1 MRIAHISDLHIQ
13 SLDGVPLRRFLNK
26 RATGLANLLTFRR
39 GAYSIDV
46 FERLIA
52 DLLDEEPEHVVVT
65 GDLSNL
71 ALEGEFQAV
80 FDRLK
85 LLGGYRRV
93 STIPGNHDTYTRGS
107 VVMRRFESTF
117 YPFMFRQFSDIDV
130 ELYPYVK
137 LIDEVAIIGVCSA
150 VPTLPLF
157 AWGRVG
163 EAQLRRLEE
172 ILSREAVKSA
182 FSVVLVH
189 HNLHAR
195 EFVDEATASLRDASA
210 FMDVLKE
217 GGANLVLHGH
227 DHNAHVGSLRAGR
240 VGDVGENRIPV
251 IGAGSSTRLDPN
263 PSKVA
268 RYNVYT
274 IEGGVLKNVETK
286 VYDLRKRKFIWKF

>member
-13 SLDGVPLRRFLNK
+13 ALDGVPVRRFLNK
-26 RATGLANLLTFRR
+26 RVTGLANLVTFRR

-52 DLLDEEPEHVVVT
+52 DLLEEEPEHVVVT

-85 LLGGYRRV
+85 ILGGYRRV

-107 VVMRRFESTF
+107 SVMRRFESTF

-137 LIDEVAIIGVCSA
+137 LLDEVAIIGVCSA
-150 VPTLPLF
+150 VPTLPFF

-163 EAQLRRLEE
+163 EAQLGRLEE
-172 ILSREAVKSA
+172 ILRREAVKRA

-195 EFVDEATASLRDASA
+195 EMLQEATASLRDVGP
-210 FMDVLKE
+210 FVEVLKE
-217 GGANLVLHGH
+217 GGVNLVLHGH
-227 DHNAHVGSLRAGR
+227 DHLAHTGSIRAG
-240 VGDVGENRIPV
+240 ESSIPV
-251 IGAGSSTRLDPN
+251 IGAGSSTRLDGS

-274 IEGGVLKNVETK
+274 IEGGTLKNVETK
-286 VYDLRKRKFIWKF
+286 VYDMRKRKFIWKF